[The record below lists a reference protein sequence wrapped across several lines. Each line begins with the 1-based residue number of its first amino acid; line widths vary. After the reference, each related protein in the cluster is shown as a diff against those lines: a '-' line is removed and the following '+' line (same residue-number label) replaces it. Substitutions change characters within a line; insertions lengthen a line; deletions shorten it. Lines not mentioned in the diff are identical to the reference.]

1 MHICA
6 HVLLQVYACMRRMPI
21 QGKQGD
27 HVMYKITRANSME
40 KYTKSKQGRR
50 WCPRF
55 VRAAIPTHART
66 YHATQGFTSR
76 VPCIDHGVFTRSPPL
91 LGHDDHADS
100 TIPATSTTVCSATAT
115 PQTRLC
121 QLLRQLSA
129 RLRRPLRLLQLDH
142 ADYFNSRLLGCG
154 DYFDSATNQAKSYF
168 NKYLSIKYSLMSVT
182 IANQIVKVPDC
193 LDGPPIAKAIRLHPM
208 SALGA

>member
-1 MHICA
+1 MH
-6 HVLLQVYACMRRMPI
+6 VRT
-21 QGKQGD
+21 
-27 HVMYKITRANSME
+27 TR
-40 KYTKSKQGRR
+40 SKQGAL
-50 WCPRF
+50 C
-55 VRAAIPTHART
+55 V
-66 YHATQGFTSR
+66 ATQGFTSR

-168 NKYLSIKYSLMSVT
+168 NKYLSIKYYLVSLAIFSNVRDYRQPNRKGSGLLRWS
-182 IANQIVKVPDC
+182 AHCKSNQAAPYECARRVICSLVCP
-193 LDGPPIAKAIRLHPM
+193 RLLYILHYIFFQ
-208 SALGA
+208 